1 MTDNN
6 SNLTEDLASEIE
18 NAVDDLFGRYELGG
32 GGTKKDKEPV
42 AAPEPQ
48 GAGEEAAPKE
58 APEPEIELTLET
70 EPAAPAA
77 PQPQAPAPPQAPQ
90 APQAPQTPQTPQTPP
105 ADAERLLAEME
116 EAILTVDWEVN
127 DKNVRQARS
136 VLAGLRKALNLAGTA
151 ADEVAGLMDDVLK
164 CMEETPSDA
173 PTTGPAHLK
182 DGLAAI
188 RAWLK
193 AGGTPD
199 RTASE
204 MLEKAAHE
212 LRESLPVAQK
222 DGILDLGAEEKF
234 DLSLEL
240 ESAAREK
247 AAAPPPPQQEAEI
260 PVPAGME
267 RVLKTYSYSLARA
280 IKRLAPMDEL
290 FGRTPG
296 MEKLHRL
303 TSKVLARL
311 RELADECS
319 ACFNDGFTRAVGK
332 AAEGG
337 DINVFLDA
345 HRSALAACVNRL
357 LPMEGLFE
365 KNRGYEK
372 LHSLTKKIR
381 SGLEREQDALERAA
395 AGDYEPA
402 VVMADVVSAAAAE
415 KAAAPAESAP
425 AADSGELAAVAAE
438 VAKCLRILGDIDD
451 GDLVKTVAAVAKVK
465 DILSGLAQRLP
476 AGVETEEAGAPA
488 ARPAAAGAECPW
500 PILMKTVWGGR
511 TVAFIPEQV
520 VYQSPKKI
528 SARKAGKTS
537 FFALKKLKSA
547 PWTNLQNL
555 VSGELANEPKRVLNK
570 MEFPVM
576 HPPEDF
582 PGSTM
587 KKLTMALLFKD
598 GLGKACFLDAPMEAM
613 HVPDGAGWE
622 EVVDTETGLAGLLT
636 VEDEEIPVFS
646 L

>member
-32 GGTKKDKEPV
+32 GGAKKTEEPQS
-42 AAPEPQ
+42 APEPP
-48 GAGEEAAPKE
+48 AAEEEAAEPP
-58 APEPEIELTLET
+58 APEPEIELTLES
-70 EPAAPAA
+70 EPAVESEPAA
-77 PQPQAPAPPQAPQ
+77 PQPQKAPPSPPPQAPPAAA
-90 APQAPQTPQTPQTPP
+90 APT
-105 ADAERLLAEME
+105 ADAKRLLAEME

-127 DKNVRQARS
+127 DKNVKQARA
-136 VLAGLRKALNLAGTA
+136 VLAGLRNALNLAGTA

-188 RAWLK
+188 QAWFK
-193 AGGTPD
+193 AGGIPD
-199 RTASE
+199 KTAGE
-204 MLEKAAHE
+204 MLEKAARE

-222 DGILDLGAEEKF
+222 DGVIDLGAEETF
-234 DLSLEL
+234 DLTMEL
-240 ESAAREK
+240 ESAAKESP
-247 AAAPPPPQQEAEI
+247 APPQPQATEI
-260 PVPAGME
+260 QVPHGME
-267 RVLKTYSYSLARA
+267 RVLKTYSDDLARA
-280 IKRLAPMDEL
+280 IKRLTPMDEL

-303 TSKVLARL
+303 TTKVLGRL
-311 RELADECS
+311 RELADECA
-319 ACFNDGFTRAVGK
+319 ACFNGDFTRATGK

-337 DINVFLDA
+337 DINTFLDA
-345 HRSALAACVNRL
+345 HRSVLAACVNRL

-365 KNRGYEK
+365 KNQGYEK
-372 LHSLTKKIR
+372 LHRLTKKIR

-415 KAAAPAESAP
+415 STVSPAAESAP
-425 AADSGELAAVAAE
+425 AADSGELAAVAAD
-438 VAKCLRILGDIDD
+438 VARCLRILDDIED
-451 GDLVKTVAAVAKVK
+451 GDLVETVAALANVK
-465 DILSGLAQRLP
+465 EILSGLAQRLP
-476 AGVETEEAGAPA
+476 AVTEEAGAPA
-488 ARPAAAGAECPW
+488 APAKAGAECPW
-500 PILMKTVWGGR
+500 PILMKSVWGGR

-520 VYQSPKKI
+520 AYQSPKKI

-587 KKLTMALLFKD
+587 KKQTMALLFKD
-598 GLGKACFLDAPMEAM
+598 GLGKACFLDAPMEVM
-613 HVPDGAGWE
+613 HVPDDAGWKE
-622 EVVDTETGLAGLLT
+622 QTDATTGLAGVLT
-636 VEDEEIPVFS
+636 VDGEEIPVFS